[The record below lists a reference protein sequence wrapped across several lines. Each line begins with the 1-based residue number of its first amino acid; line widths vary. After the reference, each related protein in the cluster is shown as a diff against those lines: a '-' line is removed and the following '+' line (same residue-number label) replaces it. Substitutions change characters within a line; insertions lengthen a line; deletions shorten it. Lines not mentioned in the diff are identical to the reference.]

1 MPDHHRLP
9 LLKRT
14 ERSDRTERA
23 SGPERSDRAEG
34 VPADGQA
41 RGGALEAERSS
52 VRSLDDARERREL
65 MQIGNLARETGKTV
79 RAIHLYEELGLLA
92 PAARSKGRFRLY
104 TREAL
109 MRIRWIGKL
118 QGMGFSLGDIQTI
131 VREWELLES
140 APGAMKRMREVYAR
154 KLEDTREQRR
164 RLEALEHEL
173 AASLEYL
180 DTCDVCDPQ
189 RLLSACNC
197 CDLHDKEVDVP
208 ELVLGFRAS
217 RPADDVVE
225 DAPRELQRDR
235 ERDRDREEPGASE

>member
-1 MPDHHRLP
+1 MTEHHRLP
-9 LLKRT
+9 LLR
-14 ERSDRTERA
+14 RIDGAPADSPP
-23 SGPERSDRAEG
+23 SGPSRGAPVEG
-34 VPADGQA
+34 
-41 RGGALEAERSS
+41 ERSS
-52 VRSLDDARERREL
+52 VRSLDDARERRDL
-65 MQIGNLARETGKTV
+65 MQIGDLARETGKTV

-104 TREAL
+104 GRDAL

-131 VREWELLES
+131 VREWELIES

-154 KLEDTREQRR
+154 KLEDTREQKR

-173 AASLEYL
+173 EASLSYL

-189 RLLSACNC
+189 RLLSACDC

-208 ELVLGFRAS
+208 ELVLGFRAARQPDEPQVQD
-217 RPADDVVE
+217 RPFSKE
-225 DAPRELQRDR
+225 T
-235 ERDRDREEPGASE
+235 